1 MPIKKLTIRPNNQPV
16 ANTTSLYVYKGFSS
30 NNANQNFKIYDTDCI
45 RQDILNQFNTRKGER
60 VMNPEF
66 GTIIWD
72 AIFEPM
78 TESIKQE
85 IIEDIRNILRNEP
98 RIIVEDVKVD
108 EYQTGLLLELTVR
121 YRTNDLTSVL
131 RLNFDREVGLI
142 SS

>member
-16 ANTTSLYVYKGFSS
+16 INTTPLYIYKGFSS
-30 NNANQNFKIYDTDCI
+30 NNVNQNFKIYDTDCI

-60 VMNPEF
+60 VMNPDF

-78 TESIKQE
+78 TDSIKQE